1 MCMTMKPNDD
11 LFVYKNRGWPDKEIT
26 EKMKYSKKL
35 KAELR
40 KLKKQMSF
48 NEGTKILLAI
58 SIASD
63 KMIRHV
69 SMFPEVMF
77 MDITANT
84 NRQKRNL
91 FVMVVNDGSREAFV
105 GNITIIP

>member
-1 MCMTMKPNDD
+1 
-11 LFVYKNRGWPDKEIT
+11 
-26 EKMKYSKKL
+26 MKYSKKL

-63 KMIRHV
+63 EMIRHV

-91 FVMVVNDGSREAFV
+91 FVMVVNDGSGEAFV